1 MKKDDIEKLFSSLED
16 FSKNPPDDLWKGIEE
31 KLDAPKKKS
40 GLAFWWPVAAS
51 LVVGLG
57 LLGTFYFHSN
67 EVNLLINVPV
77 EHGNGVVNQSRS
89 MDSIEKENTIQKK
102 KTEKE
107 IQENRLTNSDSH
119 DENKRE
125 EVEKVVSLSKVIQ
138 SNKNQ
143 VVQSKKEAIAAV
155 TKKNTPISVN
165 RNENKMTTQK
175 NGSDNLM
182 PKNEIVVEN
191 KAKTEKPTEIAKT
204 KDNLI
209 ATEDKEN
216 ALAVI
221 AKQKEQ
227 KEKIAMVEDKW
238 SLQVF
243 AGVNSS
249 QNLKNQKSLGN
260 TIESQNGHS
269 YGVKT
274 NYKLNRRWAVST
286 GLKVSELGQQVANV
300 SYVNSAQS
308 LVNVAKV
315 PLSAPE
321 EKGAIATNSN
331 YLFIPNTSNNKT
343 QNSAVV
349 SGNTNFYETGDLSQ
363 KVQYLEMPMEVSYS
377 ILNKGKARINMNTG
391 GFIGKMISNQVLL
404 DNNSIGKN
412 SDVNE
417 VIFGTVLS
425 STLQYELFKKTKVF
439 VEPGMNYYTQP
450 LQNQNFNQ
458 FQLIF
463 NFGLNVSF

>member
-16 FSKNPPDDLWKGIEE
+16 FSKNPPDELWSEIEE
-31 KLDAPKKKS
+31 KLHPEKKKA
-40 GLAFWWPVAAS
+40 LPYWWSVAAS
-51 LVVGLG
+51 LVIGLG
-57 LLGTFYFHSN
+57 LLTTFYFNSGPKN
-67 EVNLLINVPV
+67 TLITTPA
-77 EHGNGVVNQSRS
+77 ENGVVDQIRAVDTVEKDNVSNQL
-89 MDSIEKENTIQKK
+89 KQENTVINS
-102 KTEKE
+102 KTS
-107 IQENRLTNSDSH
+107 NSLV
-119 DENKRE
+119 ENK
-125 EVEKVVSLSKVIQ
+125 KPIKSASDPTVIN
-138 SNKNQ
+138 SANNKNQ
-143 VVQSKKEAIAAV
+143 SSHDDNAVVIAASKDN
-155 TKKNTPISVN
+155 TAIKNP
-165 RNENKMTTQK
+165 NENKIQ
-175 NGSDNLM
+175 
-182 PKNEIVVEN
+182 I
-191 KAKTEKPTEIAKT
+191 
-204 KDNLI
+204 
-209 ATEDKEN
+209 KEN
-216 ALAVI
+216 AIAEKGNQIADANQVVAEKKDVKVKDDLAATTLADNALAAI
-221 AKQKEQ
+221 AKEQEKQQK
-227 KEKIAMVEDKW
+227 KTLVEDKW

-249 QNLKNQKSLGN
+249 QNVKNQKSLGN
-260 TIESQNGHS
+260 TIESQKGHS

-274 NYKLNRRWAVST
+274 NYKLNSRWAVST
-286 GLKVSELGQQVANV
+286 GLKISELGQQVTNV

-349 SGNTNFYETGDLSQ
+349 SGKTNFYEIGDLSQ